1 MIRISD
7 RTLNRWLRTGR
18 PRRVER
24 HLDDPD
30 TTARLDAMTRLTASE
45 TRALTDV
52 VTPPPGL
59 HERLVERVG
68 RRVDG
73 EIVSALIDLY
83 GLGWHT
89 ASAVFDPEDRDRGNG

>member
-1 MIRISD
+1 MTRISD

-24 HLDDPD
+24 RLSDPD
-30 TTARLDAMTRLTASE
+30 MTARLDAMTRLTSSE
-45 TRALTDV
+45 ARALTDAIA
-52 VTPPPGL
+52 PPPDL
-59 HERLVERVG
+59 HERLAERVT

-89 ASAVFDPEDRDRGNG
+89 ASAVFEPEDRDHGNG